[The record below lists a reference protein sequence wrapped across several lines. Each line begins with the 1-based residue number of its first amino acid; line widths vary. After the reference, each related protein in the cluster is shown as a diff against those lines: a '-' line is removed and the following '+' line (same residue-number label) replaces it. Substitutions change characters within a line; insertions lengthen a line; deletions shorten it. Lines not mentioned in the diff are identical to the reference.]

1 MKRRLSSVPP
11 TPAAASTPPSARRS
25 NKKCATRGGLR
36 KPRARKSLAADLFAA
51 KLGAEV
57 AVSNKELGMDILGS
71 GVVSDQSG
79 ATFDRQ
85 V

>member
-1 MKRRLSSVPP
+1 MQTRHLNALQMIVAILLISTVPLY
-11 TPAAASTPPSARRS
+11 AQRQQQNVAKFDQLA
-25 NKKCATRGGLR
+25 CA
-36 KPRARKSLAADLFAA
+36 LAADLFAT

-57 AVSNKELGMDILGS
+57 AVSNKELGMDILGG
-71 GVVSDQSG
+71 GVVADQSG

>member
-1 MKRRLSSVPP
+1 MISSRV
-11 TPAAASTPPSARRS
+11 RS
-25 NKKCATRGGLR
+25 
-36 KPRARKSLAADLFAA
+36 AADLFAA

-57 AVSNKELGMDILGS
+57 AVSNKELGMDILGG
-71 GVVSDQSG
+71 GVVADQSG

>member
-1 MKRRLSSVPP
+1 MPP
-11 TPAAASTPPSARRS
+11 LKSLGS
-25 NKKCATRGGLR
+25 RG
-36 KPRARKSLAADLFAA
+36 ALAADLFAA

-57 AVSNKELGMDILGS
+57 AVSNKELGMDILGG
-71 GVVSDQSG
+71 GVVADQFR